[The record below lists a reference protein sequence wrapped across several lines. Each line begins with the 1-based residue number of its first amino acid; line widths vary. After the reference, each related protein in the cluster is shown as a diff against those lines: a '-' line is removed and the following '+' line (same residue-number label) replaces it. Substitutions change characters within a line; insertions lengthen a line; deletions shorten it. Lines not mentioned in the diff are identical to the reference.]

1 MDQGGFSPHQG
12 EIKKLPDAF
21 AWNHP
26 LGLQSSS
33 LQREEDSM
41 RGILPYGLWPSPLA
55 PERMAAMLRITDVQ
69 WDRSG
74 RARIWR
80 EERSGRGVLVAQEN
94 EDAPR
99 DLTDIESVRAR
110 IGYGGGDFTTGDGF
124 VIYAGED
131 GRLYRLPLRAG
142 LPQPITPPFGNVA
155 SPALSP
161 DGRWVLYV
169 HSDGATDGLALVDAE
184 GRGWPQKAI
193 EGADFYMQP
202 VWHPTHPLI
211 AWVEWDH
218 PNMPWDGARLGL
230 ARLEGDPPRPSRIE
244 VVDGDARTP
253 VFQPAFSPDGR
264 FLSYILTEGEWDAL
278 VVMDLETGAR
288 RILVEGTTLAPPA
301 WVQGLRVYGWSPRGD
316 RIFYRRSENAMAFLE
331 AVDLEG
337 HIVRLDLG
345 PYTWFEQLAVAPD
358 REALAMI
365 ASSPLQPPRGIS
377 WEDGRIRVHRY
388 ASAERIPPEA
398 LSFPQSIQWR
408 APDGTMV
415 HGLYYP
421 PVGPRVEGTDFPPAI
436 ISIHGGPTSQ
446 RVMSYNADAQFF
458 ATRGFA
464 YLEVNYRGSTGYG
477 RSYRDALKGN
487 WGVLDVEDAVGGA
500 RALVERGLA
509 DPRRLVIMGGSAG
522 GYTVLNA
529 LIRYP
534 GFFRAGICL
543 FGVANLFTLAAET
556 HKFEAHYLDTLV
568 GPLPEAAERYRER
581 SPIFHADRIQD
592 PVAIFQGAEDR
603 VVPPNQAEAIAEAL
617 RRRGVP
623 HLYRL
628 YPGEGHGW
636 RRAETITAFYQE
648 VLDFLRQ
655 YVLFA

>member
-1 MDQGGFSPHQG
+1 MISRS
-12 EIKKLPDAF
+12 I
-21 AWNHP
+21 
-26 LGLQSSS
+26 
-33 LQREEDSM
+33 
-41 RGILPYGLWPSPLA
+41 PYGLWPSPLA
-55 PERMAAMLRITDVQ
+55 PERMAATLRITDVQ
-69 WDRSG
+69 WDPSG

-80 EERSGRGVLVAQEN
+80 EERSGHGVLTLQKD

-99 DLTDIESVRAR
+99 DLTEIEPVRAR
-110 IGYGGGDFTTGDGF
+110 IGYGGGDFSTGRDI

-131 GRLYRLPLRAG
+131 GRLYRLPLHTG
-142 LPQPITPPFGNVA
+142 LPQPITPPFGNAA
-155 SPALSP
+155 SPTLSP
-161 DGRWVLYV
+161 DGRWVLFV
-169 HSDGATDGLALVDAE
+169 HSDGTTDALALVDAE
-184 GRGWPQKAI
+184 GRGWPQKVS

-202 VWHPTHPLI
+202 VWHPTRPLI

-218 PNMPWDGARLGL
+218 PNMPWDGARLAL
-230 ARLEGDPPRPSRIE
+230 ARLEGDPPRPTGIE
-244 VVDGDARTP
+244 IVAGDAHTP

-264 FLSYILTEGEWDAL
+264 FLSYILTPGEWDAL

-288 RILVEGTTLAPPA
+288 RVLVEGTTLMPPA

-316 RIFYRRSENAMAFLE
+316 RIFFRRNENATASLE
-331 AVDLEG
+331 SVDLEG
-337 HIVRLDLG
+337 RIVRLDLG
-345 PYTWFEQLAVAPD
+345 PYTWFDQLAVAPD
-358 REALAMI
+358 REALLMI
-365 ASSPLQPPRGIS
+365 ASSPLHPPRVIS

-388 ASAERIPPEA
+388 TSAERVPLEA
-398 LSFPQSIQWR
+398 LSSPQPIQWP

-421 PVGPRVEGTDFPPAI
+421 PAGSGIEGKGLPPAI

-543 FGVANLFTLAAET
+543 FGVTNLFTLAAET

-592 PVAIFQGAEDR
+592 PVAIFQGAEDQ
-603 VVPPNQAEAIAEAL
+603 VVPPNQAEAIVDAL

-636 RRAETITAFYQE
+636 RRAETIIAFYRE

>member
-1 MDQGGFSPHQG
+1 
-12 EIKKLPDAF
+12 
-21 AWNHP
+21 
-26 LGLQSSS
+26 
-33 LQREEDSM
+33 M
-41 RGILPYGLWPSPLA
+41 RRVLPYGLWPSPLA
-55 PERMAAMLRITDVQ
+55 PERMAAVLRLTDVQ

-74 RARIWR
+74 HTRIWR

-94 EDAPR
+94 EGPSR
-99 DLTDIESVRAR
+99 ELTEIESARAR

-124 VIYAGED
+124 VIYVGED
-131 GRLYRLPLRAG
+131 GRLYRLPLAHG
-142 LPQPITPPFGNVA
+142 LPRPITPPFGNAA

-169 HSDGATDGLALVDAE
+169 YSDGKTDLLALVDVE
-184 GRGWPQKAI
+184 GRRWPQKAA

-202 VWHPTHPLI
+202 TWHPTRPLI

-230 ARLEGDPPRPSRIE
+230 AHLEGDPPRPSRIE
-244 VVDGDARTP
+244 VVAGDAHTP

-264 FLSYILTEGEWDAL
+264 FLSYILTDGEWDAL
-278 VVMDLETGAR
+278 VVMNLETGAR

-316 RIFYRRSENAMAFLE
+316 RIFYRRQEEAFALLE
-331 AVDLEG
+331 AVDLDG
-337 HIVRLDLG
+337 RITRLDLN

-365 ASSPLQPPRGIS
+365 ASSPILPPRVVT
-377 WEDGRIRVHRY
+377 WEHGRLRVHRF

-398 LSFPQSIQWR
+398 LSFPQTIQWR
-408 APDGTMV
+408 APDGTTV

-421 PVGPRVEGTDFPPAI
+421 PASTEAIRTGLPPAL

-446 RVMSYNADAQFF
+446 RVMNYNPDAQFF

-477 RSYRDALKGN
+477 RGYRDALKGQ
-487 WGVLDVEDAVGGA
+487 WGLLDVEDAVGGA
-500 RALVERGLA
+500 QALVERRLA

-522 GYTVLNA
+522 GYTVLNT

-556 HKFEAHYLDTLV
+556 HKFEAHYLDSLV

-581 SPIFHADRIQD
+581 SPIFHVDRIQD

-603 VVPPNQAEAIAEAL
+603 VVPPHQAEAIAEAL
-617 RRRGVP
+617 RRRGIP